1 MTTTLERRP
10 STRTTAPG
18 GPDARAARWAA
29 AAAAV
34 GAAIWALATT
44 GGESPARILGAALAA
59 AWALSTVV
67 LVRRG
72 EPNAALIGAAAA
84 IGGAGVASKDLAPF
98 AAALLP
104 AAGMHF
110 FLAIPSGS
118 LRTTARR

>member
-1 MTTTLERRP
+1 MTTTLERMI
-10 STRTTAPG
+10 STRPPAAG
-18 GPDARAARWAA
+18 GRDARAAQLGWAA

-44 GGESPARILGAALAA
+44 GGESPARILRAALAA

-72 EPNAALIGAAAA
+72 EPNAALIGVATA

-104 AAGMHF
+104 PA
-110 FLAIPSGS
+110 
-118 LRTTARR
+118 